1 MKRHSQNLEQDYILE
16 YFSKKN
22 SLSSPTPPRWVVD
35 GRQPT
40 FIDIG
45 ANDGVTLSNTRA
57 LSELGWRGVF
67 VEPSPKSFDR
77 LKKNYEGLKGFYFYN
92 VALGDHNG
100 NAILQESSSLLSSSD
115 IGLVSTF
122 EASEMQ
128 RFKSICTYEAV
139 TVKMF
144 KWKTFL
150 NRLQI
155 KQFDF
160 INLDVE
166 SYELHI
172 LPDMDLSKTSLLC
185 IEHNGSAKKKE
196 DYLHYTSKYGIEK
209 IIYESGEN
217 LLIAR

>member
-1 MKRHSQNLEQDYILE
+1 MKRYSQSLEQDYILD
-16 YFSKKN
+16 YFKGK
-22 SLSSPTPPRWVVD
+22 T
-35 GRQPT
+35 GT

-57 LSELGWRGVF
+57 LAEIGFKGVF
-67 VEPSPKSFDR
+67 VEPSPKSFER

-100 NAILQESSSLLSSSD
+100 NAILQESSSLLTSAD

-128 RFKSICTYEAV
+128 RFKSICTYEPV

-144 KWKTFL
+144 KWKTFM
-150 NRLQI
+150 NRMQKI
-155 KQFDF
+155 KTFDF

-166 SYELHI
+166 GFEMHI
-172 LPDMDLSKTSLLC
+172 LPDIDLSQTSMICLEWNSKTSLK
-185 IEHNGSAKKKE
+185 A
-196 DYLHYTSKYGIEK
+196 
-209 IIYESGEN
+209 IYEEYLAGFKLIYTSGEN
-217 LLIAR
+217 LIYAR